1 MLVFIILVYGREKK
15 KYIYFLFYNGCTQ
28 KRFPTKLAYG
38 LPFVSASP
46 HAKQNDLLITFQ
58 SSRQEVIY
66 FFSL

>member
-1 MLVFIILVYGREKK
+1 MLVFIILVYGGKR
-15 KYIYFLFYNGCTQ
+15 NTQ

-66 FFSL
+66 FSSL